1 MNDVAANL
9 SDIQAR
15 VIKSA
20 TKWGKNPEDVTLI
33 AVSKRQ
39 SLERVD
45 AALRAGQRVFGE
57 NRVQEAQEKW
67 PDLKKTYGNVEL
79 HLIGPLQTNKAKE
92 AVALFDVIQ
101 TVDRPKLAKILAK
114 EMKEANRSLPVFVQV
129 NIGEEE
135 QKSGVMP
142 EDADAFISKCRNDY
156 GLIVKGL
163 MCIPPSGE
171 QAAPYFALL
180 GKIAERNGLD
190 TLSMGMSGDY
200 EIAVQ
205 FGAAYIRVG
214 TGIFG
219 VRED

>member
-1 MNDVAANL
+1 MSDVAANL
-9 SDIQAR
+9 KDIQDR
-15 VIKSA
+15 V
-20 TKWGKNPEDVTLI
+20 TKVAKKWDQNPDAVTLI

-39 SLERVD
+39 PLERVE
-45 AALRAGQRVFGE
+45 AALQAGHRVFGE

-67 PDLKKTYGNVEL
+67 PELKKSYGNVEL

-101 TVDRPKLAKILAK
+101 TVDRPKLAKILGK
-114 EMKEANRSLPVFVQV
+114 EMADADRQIPVFVQV

-142 EDADAFISKCRNDY
+142 GDADMFINECRKEH

-190 TLSMGMSGDY
+190 TLSMGMSSDY

-205 FGAAYIRVG
+205 FGADYIRVG
-214 TGIFG
+214 TGVFG
-219 VRED
+219 LRDE